1 LSDCDESRPKVVG
14 ATRFF
19 SVMRPDGYRP
29 TGLAALVEEEDDD
42 DTGSLEVDLLAAVE
56 KCSLGLRRSQA
67 RMPPLVS
74 ASLSEL
80 GSVCSSLE
88 VEVKVRAS
96 RGSL

>member
-1 LSDCDESRPKVVG
+1 MG

-29 TGLAALVEEEDDD
+29 TGLAALVEEEEDDDD

>member
-1 LSDCDESRPKVVG
+1 MG

-29 TGLAALVEEEDDD
+29 TGLAALVEEDDDD
-42 DTGSLEVDLLAAVE
+42 DTGSLEVDLLAVE